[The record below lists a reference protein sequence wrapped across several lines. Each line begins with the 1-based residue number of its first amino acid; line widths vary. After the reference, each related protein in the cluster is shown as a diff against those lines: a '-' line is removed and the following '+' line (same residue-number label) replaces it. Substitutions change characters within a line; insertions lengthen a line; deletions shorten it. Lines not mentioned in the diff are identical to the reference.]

1 MCEEGVVVSTDGAA
15 RTLTAFIGG
24 SRGGGGGGS
33 LGCPGTP
40 LQGPVN
46 N

>member
-24 SRGGGGGGS
+24 SRGGGGGGVPRM
-33 LGCPGTP
+33 PGHP
-40 LQGPVN
+40 PPRSSQ
-46 N
+46 